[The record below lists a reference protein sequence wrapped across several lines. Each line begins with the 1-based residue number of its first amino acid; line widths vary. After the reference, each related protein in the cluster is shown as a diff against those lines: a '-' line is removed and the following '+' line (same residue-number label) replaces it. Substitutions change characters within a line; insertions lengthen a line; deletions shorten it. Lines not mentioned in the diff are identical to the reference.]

1 VNDFLQP
8 DRVVLGVPSARAEK
22 VMRAVYAPLVE
33 RARTRLVV
41 MDNAS
46 AELAK
51 YAANAM
57 LATRISFINEIAE
70 LCEATGAD
78 VTRVR
83 QAIAYDPRIGAHFL
97 DAGLGYGGCCF
108 PKDVHALIHAAR
120 ALSKPLEIVSA
131 ADRVNTAQRQRLVAK
146 VQAHFGQSLSGISI
160 ALWGLAFKPHTDD
173 VRDAPALTLARE
185 LTALGARVVAFDPH
199 ARAAAR
205 AELGDLISFAPDTYS
220 SLQGRDALVIA
231 TEWPE
236 FVGADLGRVKTLLR
250 RPVIFDGRNLWDP
263 ERMEAL
269 GFHYY
274 SVGRRTTTP
283 GAAATQPFQAAT
295 WGGEP

>member
-1 VNDFLQP
+1 
-8 DRVVLGVPSARAEK
+8 
-22 VMRAVYAPLVE
+22 VYAPLVE
-33 RARTRLVV
+33 RARTRLVF
-41 MDNAS
+41 MDNSS

-108 PKDVHALIHAAR
+108 PKDVHALIHTAR
-120 ALSKPLEIVSA
+120 VLSKPLEIVSA
-131 ADRVNTAQRQRLVAK
+131 ADRVNAAQRQRLVTK
-146 VQAHFGQSLSGISI
+146 VQAHFGQDLTGTSI

-173 VRDAPALTLARE
+173 VRDAPGLTLAKR
-185 LTALGARVVAFDPH
+185 LTALGARVIAFDPH
-199 ARAAAR
+199 AREAAR
-205 AELGDLISFAPDTYS
+205 AELGDSIAYAPDAYTAVD
-220 SLQGRDALVIA
+220 GRDALVIA

-236 FVGADLGRVKTLLR
+236 FASADLGRVKNLLR
-250 RPVIFDGRNLWDP
+250 RPAIFDGRNLWDP
-263 ERMEAL
+263 ERLEAL

-274 SVGRRTTTP
+274 SVGRRTTVP
-283 GAAATQPFQAAT
+283 GAAMSRSFQPAT